1 MPRSPTQRML
11 SLCMWSRQRRWA
23 ACPSPLSLRSRP
35 LPSLFCCYP
44 QGEFLFLSPS
54 CLIAILLLLL
64 LLLSV
69 SVSVSLWFV
78 QPTFGLWRE
87 VTFVDI
93 VVAVPREELQG
104 AGTLVRY
111 VGRVSSLPNFYGADA
126 LTASQVPRLLLFLFL
141 FLKPLFLPYPSKSTL
156 FLPFASIPTLFFYAS
171 KSMSSE

>member
-1 MPRSPTQRML
+1 ML
-11 SLCMWSRQRRWA
+11 SLCMWSRQRWWA

-64 LLLSV
+64 SLSL
-69 SVSVSLWFV
+69 SLSLWFV

-93 VVAVPREELQG
+93 VVVVPREELQG

-126 LTASQVPRLLLFLFL
+126 LTASQVPRLLLFLL
-141 FLKPLFLPYPSKSTL
+141 LLPQAL
-156 FLPFASIPTLFFYAS
+156 VLGLPIQINPVLALCIHTNLVLLCIQINVV
-171 KSMSSE
+171 